1 MDHPSPPIEPTH
13 ALQPH
18 LTLSMRAELKDKSTN
33 VANECHVTFD
43 TLVSVVWVAVCVGWG
58 GGVLKQK
65 PEREIQV
72 KGQTA

>member
-43 TLVSVVWVAVCVGWG
+43 TLVSVVWVGG